1 MNSPQSRHTGRG
13 WRVAA
18 RIVQTIWSRLHE
30 TLVVCVAAL
39 LVVGCDEPPD
49 QASQPRPVAWTEASA
64 ADGARVR
71 RISGVIQRPERAPV
85 SFEVPG
91 RIERIPVEIGDEFA
105 RGDVLAEIDDRPY
118 RLTLSQRRAELAEAR
133 SDLRLAEADFAR
145 AERLV
150 EQGAVSEAEFDA
162 AESRLESARS
172 RVDTLEAIVS
182 LAEEDLA
189 DTRITAPYDGAV
201 AGRLAE
207 PAQQV
212 EPGMPVLEIQ
222 STGEQFEVRVSAPET
237 LVNALE
243 RGQEHAVTVPVLDGT
258 EFTGTV
264 REVGADVTNRNAY
277 PVVLRIDGDT
287 GMLRAGMTAEVRF
300 VIDDDA
306 DTGGWVAIPVTAYVG
321 SGEDDRGHVF
331 VIDDERSVAVRR
343 DVTLQTLRG
352 EQALVSG
359 ELAAGERV
367 VAKGADFVRDGQAV
381 RLLDVGTRRFNP

>member
-1 MNSPQSRHTGRG
+1 MNRFD
-13 WRVAA
+13 AA
-18 RIVQTIWSRLHE
+18 
-30 TLVVCVAAL
+30 LVVL
-39 LVVGCDEPPD
+39 LGLVLVGCGEPP
-49 QASQPRPVAWTEASA
+49 SEESPPRPVAWAEATA
-64 ADGARVR
+64 AGDSRIR
-71 RISGVIQRPERAPV
+71 QISGVVQRPERAPV

-118 RLTLSQRRAELAEAR
+118 RLTLSQRSAELAEAR

-145 AERLV
+145 AERLI

-222 STGEQFEVRVSAPET
+222 SIGEQFEVRVSAPET
-237 LVNALE
+237 LVNALQ
-243 RGQEHAVTVPVLDGT
+243 RGQEHAVTVPVLDGA

-277 PVVLRIDGDT
+277 PVVLRIAGGA

-300 VIDDDA
+300 VIDDDKE
-306 DTGGWVAIPVTAYVG
+306 TGGWVAIPVTAYVG
-321 SGEDDRGHVF
+321 SGDDDRGHVF
-331 VIDDERSVAVRR
+331 VIDDEGSVAVRR
-343 DVTLQTLRG
+343 EVTLQTLRG

-359 ELAAGERV
+359 ELSAGERV
-367 VAKGADFVRDGQAV
+367 VARGAGFIRDEQAV
-381 RLLDVGTRRFNP
+381 RMLDAGTRRFNP